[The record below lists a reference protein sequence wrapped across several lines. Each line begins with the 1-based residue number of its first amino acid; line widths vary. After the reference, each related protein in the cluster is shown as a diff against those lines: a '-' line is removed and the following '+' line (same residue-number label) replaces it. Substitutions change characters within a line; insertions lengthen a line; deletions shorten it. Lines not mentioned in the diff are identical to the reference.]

1 MSCEY
6 CRGEKPLVAIEDDL
20 FGVGAVIEGDELR
33 VYSLYDGCCC
43 AGDERSKIAVCPKCT
58 APLPA
63 LEWTANTLEELGVP
77 SSYTPKH

>member
-6 CRGEKPLVAIEDDL
+6 CQGDKLLIGIEDDL

-43 AGDERSKIAVCPKCT
+43 AGEEKQRSNPVLSAHRRFRYQDGRPI
-58 APLPA
+58 
-63 LEWTANTLEELGVP
+63 
-77 SSYTPKH
+77 H